1 MLNPHFWIHLKAYG
15 GGNTTDVFNPWA
27 DEDPMDANLHGA
39 DDRIQRLDAHLD
51 CNAKYLLIGE
61 APGYRGCHFSGVP
74 FTCEWQ
80 YFDSRIAGPFAGKR
94 ITKFDAPL
102 KEASASVIYRVMD
115 ECGVTDKTIMWNAFP
130 WHPHNPGVPMSN
142 RTPKPREVQRGVTLL
157 AFILEANPGIKVI
170 AVGRIA
176 EGLLAGLGVK
186 CTSVRHPSMG
196 GSNTFRQQFIDL
208 TKEG

>member
-1 MLNPHFWIHLKAYG
+1 MINQEFWDRLSRYEG
-15 GGNTTDVFNPWA
+15 ENVFNPWRMI
-27 DEDPMDANLHGA
+27 DPNDAGETPIS
-39 DDRIQRLDAHLD
+39 DRIRRLDAHLD

-74 FTCEWQ
+74 FTSEWQ

-102 KEASASVIYRVMD
+102 KETSASVIYRVMD
-115 ECGVTDKTIMWNAFP
+115 ECGVTDKTIMWNSFP

-142 RTPKPREVQRGVTLL
+142 RTPKPREVMVGAKLL
-157 AFILEANPGIKVI
+157 GYILEANPGIRVI

-176 EGLLAGLGVK
+176 EGLLAGLGVRSA
-186 CTSVRHPSMG
+186 SVRHPSMG
-196 GSNTFRQQFIDL
+196 GSNIFRQQFIDL